1 MTNEE
6 LVRRYRELYKKK
18 TGEEL
23 SEEEAFDQAMKLVTL
38 VEVLLSDPEK

>member
-18 TGEEL
+18 TGEDL
-23 SEEEAFDQAMKLVTL
+23 PEEEAFDQAMKLVTL
-38 VEVLLSDPEK
+38 VEVLLSEPEK